1 MSYVIDQYAE
11 YVKNATE
18 QNCSFKAICDMNK
31 KHFPVNGYAFYYA
44 SLKKG
49 TAIPVSHGE
58 CNAYMACY
66 GDSHY
71 LKMYQSFN
79 HLFEQLSID
88 NKAVQIFDWGAG
100 QALASGVFLD
110 YCKDKNINSRVDCI
124 TLIEPSIP
132 NMERGKIHLKHLTNG
147 TKPLLHFINK
157 KCKEVNPLEI
167 YATNNSMKLHLF
179 SNILDMNIDRKYIS
193 EIIGKSCKGQN
204 YFVCV
209 SPFGFSKMEQFST
222 YFHNAEIIAKDT
234 SSFVGD
240 IFLASS
246 RSIIKKTIY
255 RNELIFKTNL

>member
-1 MSYVIDQYAE
+1 MNDQYAE

-31 KHFPVNGYAFYYA
+31 KHFPVNGYALYYPY
-44 SLKKG
+44 LKKG
-49 TAIPVSHGE
+49 TAIPASNGE

-79 HLFEQLSID
+79 HLFEQISFY
-88 NKAVQIFDWGAG
+88 NEAVQIFDWGAG

-110 YCKDKNINSRVDCI
+110 YCKDKNINCKVEGI
-124 TLIEPSIP
+124 TLIEPSMP
-132 NMERGKIHLKHLTNG
+132 NIERGKIHLNHLIIG
-147 TKPLLHFINK
+147 DKPWLRFINK
-157 KCKEVNPLEI
+157 KCKEVNPHEI
-167 YATNNSMKLHLF
+167 CAINNSIKLHLF

-209 SPFGFSKMEQFST
+209 SPFGFNKMEQFSA
-222 YFHNAEIIAKDT
+222 YFDSAEIMAKDT